1 MAKKY
6 SKYNVYQGCA
16 NMCNLKEAIE
26 AIDAG
31 EYTDE
36 NMYEL
41 EARITLYNKLFG
53 GISNTEAQKRN
64 FNERKEFILR
74 KQTDDEKEEYL
85 VNLQNA
91 IAELEEE
98 ASKEFLERT
107 NDINLGSTAGKE
119 AGTPAYD
126 KKTSA
131 GTSAQM
137 TRYSKLNN
145 LPVPLNYKCTDEGV
159 FVYSNTEYDYV
170 RICQAVSINTIC
182 FDDETNTQ
190 YIELQYY
197 KNENITSVT
206 TFAMPSEE
214 LANGKYNQ
222 LIKTGFSICNQ
233 KAFTRFINDLRTC
246 GITNKMLEIKKAALS
261 YGYPEGEDGGFD
273 FTKFIGID
281 EDCKI
286 LPSASFESYDKKIL
300 HSKGTLE
307 EYIEF
312 LTEISRGYYQIDFQM
327 VVAASLSG
335 IVQAYITE
343 NSGKIAPGVYLFAG
357 RNSIGKNILANIA
370 NSIWSLEGKNT
381 LIANSDDS
389 ASNLAAVKDRFKI
402 LPLIIADIQ
411 DLMNKKDG
419 ILELAQTVFAHS
431 IGTSAGRATTTGE
444 VRNNKKQWFNNLIC
458 FNENDVFTHNSKL
471 NGGASARLVVL
482 PLGILK
488 KDRWLT
494 EKDPSTYMSLQDKSA
509 GVLGKAFVLGMREK
523 NQEEIKEMYYK
534 TILELKKDF
543 DVQEKQA
550 ASLAMLILADYYAM
564 EMNLLPVEWEPL
576 TAKRLIDWIGGAKKV
591 ADMNEE
597 LYNLLSELAFKD
609 PSYVANDD
617 ASWEACVKI
626 NGSEQAAFDSRM
638 KDKNEVRGR
647 KLYQKKNASGDW
659 EEGTSTDHDRCL
671 LLIPKHNLKQ
681 LLTYIETTSGIVGAG
696 FDPRTWAANGWLL
709 PSSPNIFT
717 HKDTF
722 KISVTFQRNSKRREN
737 YYAIP
742 LKEDDDEDA
751 ARVYEE
757 NCLKTMKAS
766 LSIDAEVNR
775 KICETCTDERCAYKR
790 KDA

>member
-1 MAKKY
+1 
-6 SKYNVYQGCA
+6 
-16 NMCNLKEAIE
+16 
-26 AIDAG
+26 
-31 EYTDE
+31 
-36 NMYEL
+36 
-41 EARITLYNKLFG
+41 
-53 GISNTEAQKRN
+53 
-64 FNERKEFILR
+64 
-74 KQTDDEKEEYL
+74 
-85 VNLQNA
+85 
-91 IAELEEE
+91 
-98 ASKEFLERT
+98 
-107 NDINLGSTAGKE
+107 
-119 AGTPAYD
+119 
-126 KKTSA
+126 
-131 GTSAQM
+131 
-137 TRYSKLNN
+137 
-145 LPVPLNYKCTDEGV
+145 
-159 FVYSNTEYDYV
+159 
-170 RICQAVSINTIC
+170 
-182 FDDETNTQ
+182 
-190 YIELQYY
+190 
-197 KNENITSVT
+197 
-206 TFAMPSEE
+206 
-214 LANGKYNQ
+214 
-222 LIKTGFSICNQ
+222 
-233 KAFTRFINDLRTC
+233 
-246 GITNKMLEIKKAALS
+246 
-261 YGYPEGEDGGFD
+261 
-273 FTKFIGID
+273 
-281 EDCKI
+281 
-286 LPSASFESYDKKIL
+286 
-300 HSKGTLE
+300 
-307 EYIEF
+307 
-312 LTEISRGYYQIDFQM
+312 
-327 VVAASLSG
+327 
-335 IVQAYITE
+335 
-343 NSGKIAPGVYLFAG
+343 
-357 RNSIGKNILANIA
+357 
-370 NSIWSLEGKNT
+370 
-381 LIANSDDS
+381 
-389 ASNLAAVKDRFKI
+389 
-402 LPLIIADIQ
+402 
-411 DLMNKKDG
+411 
-419 ILELAQTVFAHS
+419 
-431 IGTSAGRATTTGE
+431 
-444 VRNNKKQWFNNLIC
+444 
-458 FNENDVFTHNSKL
+458 
-471 NGGASARLVVL
+471 
-482 PLGILK
+482 
-488 KDRWLT
+488 
-494 EKDPSTYMSLQDKSA
+494 
-509 GVLGKAFVLGMREK
+509 
-523 NQEEIKEMYYK
+523 MYYK